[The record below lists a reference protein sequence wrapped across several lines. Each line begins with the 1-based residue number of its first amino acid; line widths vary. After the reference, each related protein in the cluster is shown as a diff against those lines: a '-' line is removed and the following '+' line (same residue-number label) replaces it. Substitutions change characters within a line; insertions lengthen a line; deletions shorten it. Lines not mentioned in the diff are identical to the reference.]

1 MWRCWP
7 VKSVHAGMAYLGMGA
22 SNRSTMETI
31 VLVSRWCKGQV
42 LGWCCLFEAV
52 ADDANSIFMP
62 QIPCIP
68 KLQFQKPFH
77 FRISFGFSFKTLMT
91 SGQHMTHCWDKLLEW
106 AWNLPKDWGIICQ
119 QEWLAD
125 WSESERKCFLG
136 LARIYPQ
143 LLKMECST
151 RKWDAGSFQ
160 HIQQIF
166 SFVWLLACLFG
177 FMFVVCCLSCMYY
190 RIDPEWLFCAAV

>member
-1 MWRCWP
+1 MWKCWT

-42 LGWCCLFEAV
+42 LGCCRLFEAV
-52 ADDANSIFMP
+52 ADDADSIFMP

-136 LARIYPQ
+136 RCQNLSSTFKDGMFNKEVGCGKFPTHTTNIFICLIVG
-143 LLKMECST
+143 LL
-151 RKWDAGSFQ
+151 
-160 HIQQIF
+160 
-166 SFVWLLACLFG
+166 VW
-177 FMFVVCCLSCMYY
+177 VYVCCLLL
-190 RIDPEWLFCAAV
+190 ELHVL